1 MTRPAAPRLRG
12 VRMRGM
18 LATMVLTAASLYGVL
33 STDSV
38 HARDMP
44 LQGREGLGTIQV
56 QQLPKEAQRTLEDVR
71 AGGPFAYS
79 KDGTRFGNYERQLPR
94 RSREYYREYTVRT
107 PGVRH
112 RGARRIVCGG
122 DQRAASECYYTE
134 DHYNSFK
141 RITQ

>member
-1 MTRPAAPRLRG
+1 
-12 VRMRGM
+12 MRGM
-18 LATMVLTAASLYGVL
+18 LATMVLTAASLCGVL